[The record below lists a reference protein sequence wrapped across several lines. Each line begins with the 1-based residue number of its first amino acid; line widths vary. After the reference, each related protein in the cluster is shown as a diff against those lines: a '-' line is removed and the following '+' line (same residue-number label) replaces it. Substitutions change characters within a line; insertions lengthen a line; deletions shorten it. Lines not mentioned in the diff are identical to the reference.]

1 MHPVDERLPLG
12 RLAVLGLQHVL
23 VMYAGCVAVPLIVGG
38 ALGLDTRTI
47 AILVNADLFVA
58 GVITIIQ
65 SVGVGKILGVRLPIV
80 AGATFTALNPM
91 ILIGAKYGMPAV
103 YGAILCSGVFG
114 LLIAK
119 PFAKVIHLF
128 PPLVTGTVITII
140 GLSLIDAGAGLI
152 AGNDESAPSYGQLSH
167 LALAGSIILLIVLI
181 NRFARGFLVSLA
193 VLIGLIFGVVV
204 ASFMGLVDFSNV
216 ADAGWFG
223 LARPFYFGPPE
234 FQAAAIISMCIV
246 MLVIYVEST
255 ADMLAVA
262 NLTDKEISEND
273 IARGLAADGLSGILA
288 GTFNSFLDTAFAQ
301 NVGLVQVTRVKSRYV
316 VTAAGIILVLLGLI
330 PKLGEVIAAIPGPV
344 IGGAA
349 LVMFATVTAVG
360 IRSLRRVTFDGN
372 HNLLIVAISLGAGMV
387 PVVAPAF
394 YARMPDELEIIFG
407 SSITT
412 TVIIVFLLN
421 LLFNVFPFPRPAAE
435 PSPASGSGDTPPP
448 AAEPGVPAAS
458 TPPASAPADPAPLAS
473 TSTAEPAAA
482 PQSSVPAKP
491 AVTQADPAE
500 PAKATSPEPAPPT
513 S

>member
-1 MHPVDERLPLG
+1 MSESSVQPVDSPVQPVEFAVHPVDERLPLG
-12 RLAVLGLQHVL
+12 RLTVLGLQHVL

-38 ALGLDTRTI
+38 ALGLDGPTI
-47 AILVNADLFVA
+47 AVLVNADLFVA
-58 GVITIIQ
+58 GVVTIVQ
-65 SVGVGKILGVRLPIV
+65 SLGIGKILGVRLPIV

-103 YGAILCSGVFG
+103 YGAILCAGVFG

-119 PFAKVIHLF
+119 PFAKIIHLF

-152 AGNDESAPSYGQLSH
+152 AGNDPSAPGYGNLSH
-167 LALAGSIILLIVLI
+167 LALAGAIILLIVLI

-193 VLIGLIFGVVV
+193 VLIGLIFGVAV
-204 ASFMGLVDFSNV
+204 AALMGLVDFSSV
-216 ADAGWFG
+216 GDAGWFG
-223 LARPFYFGPPE
+223 LAEPFYFGAPKFE
-234 FQAAAIISMCIV
+234 VAAIISMCVV

-255 ADMLAVA
+255 ADMIAVA
-262 NLTDKEISEND
+262 ALTEKEISEND
-273 IARGLAADGLSGILA
+273 IARGLAADGVSGILA
-288 GTFNSFLDTAFAQ
+288 GVFNSFLDTAFAQ
-301 NVGLVQVTRVKSRYV
+301 NVGLVQVTRVRSRFV

-360 IRSLRRVTFDGN
+360 IRSLRRVEFEGN
-372 HNLLIVAISLGAGMV
+372 NNLLIIAISLGAGMV
-387 PVVAPAF
+387 PVVAPTF
-394 YARMPDELEIIFG
+394 YDRMPDELQIIFG

-421 LLFNVFPFPRPAAE
+421 LLFNVFPR
-435 PSPASGSGDTPPP
+435 
-448 AAEPGVPAAS
+448 
-458 TPPASAPADPAPLAS
+458 
-473 TSTAEPAAA
+473 
-482 PQSSVPAKP
+482 
-491 AVTQADPAE
+491 
-500 PAKATSPEPAPPT
+500 PAPPAT

>member
-1 MHPVDERLPLG
+1 MTATAEKHPVDQVLPLG
-12 RLAVLGLQHVL
+12 RLTVLGLQHVL

-47 AILVNADLFVA
+47 GVLVNADLFVA

-103 YGAILCSGVFG
+103 YGAILCAGVFG

-119 PFAKVIHLF
+119 PFAKIIHLF

-152 AGNDESAPSYGQLSH
+152 AGNDPDAPGYGNLSH
-167 LALAGSIILLIVLI
+167 IALAGAIILLIVLI

-193 VLIGLIFGVVV
+193 VLIGLIFGVMV
-204 ASFMGLVDFSNV
+204 AALMGLVDFAGV
-216 ADAGWFG
+216 GDAGWFG
-223 LARPFYFGPPE
+223 LARPFYFGAPK
-234 FQAAAIISMCIV
+234 FQAAAIISMCVV

-255 ADMLAVA
+255 ADMIAVGT
-262 NLTDKEISEND
+262 LVDREPTEND

-301 NVGLVQVTRVKSRYV
+301 NVGLVQVTRVRSRFV

-330 PKLGEVIAAIPGPV
+330 PKLGAIIAAIPGPV

-360 IRSLRRVTFDGN
+360 IRSLRKVDFDGN

-394 YARMPDELEIIFG
+394 YDRMPDELQIILG

-421 LLFNVFPFPRPAAE
+421 LLFNVWTPRDPGKAPPDQAA
-435 PSPASGSGDTPPP
+435 TPDGLP
-448 AAEPGVPAAS
+448 
-458 TPPASAPADPAPLAS
+458 
-473 TSTAEPAAA
+473 
-482 PQSSVPAKP
+482 
-491 AVTQADPAE
+491 
-500 PAKATSPEPAPPT
+500 ATSP
-513 S
+513 

>member
-1 MHPVDERLPLG
+1 MSVVEKHPVDQMLPIG

-38 ALGLDTRTI
+38 ALKLGTETI
-47 AILVNADLFVA
+47 AILVSADLFVA
-58 GVITIIQ
+58 GVITVVQ
-65 SVGVGKILGVRLPIV
+65 SLGVWKILGVRLPIV

-103 YGAILCSGVFG
+103 YGAILCAGVFG

-119 PFAKVIHLF
+119 PFAKIIHLF

-152 AGNDESAPSYGQLSH
+152 AGNDPTDPGYGNLSH

-181 NRFARGFLVSLA
+181 NRFARGFFVSLA
-193 VLIGLIFGVVV
+193 VLIGLIFGVIV
-204 ASFMGLVDFSNV
+204 AALMGLVDFSAV
-216 ADAGWFG
+216 GRADWFG

-234 FQAAAIISMCIV
+234 FKAAAIISMCIV

-255 ADMLAVA
+255 ADMIAVS
-262 NLTDKEISEND
+262 NLVDKEITEND

-301 NVGLVQVTRVKSRYV
+301 NVGLVQVTRVRSRFV
-316 VTAAGIILVLLGLI
+316 VTAAGIILILLGLI
-330 PKLGEVIAAIPGPV
+330 PKLGEIIAAVPGPV

-360 IRSLRRVTFDGN
+360 IRSLRRVDFDGN
-372 HNLLIVAISLGAGMV
+372 NNLLIIAISLGAGMI
-387 PVVAPAF
+387 PVVAPTF
-394 YARMPDELEIIFG
+394 YDRMPDELQIIFG

-421 LLFNVFPFPRPAAE
+421 LLFNVFRRGIPPTT
-435 PSPASGSGDTPPP
+435 PSPAADQPAIPTQRTP
-448 AAEPGVPAAS
+448 AN
-458 TPPASAPADPAPLAS
+458 
-473 TSTAEPAAA
+473 
-482 PQSSVPAKP
+482 
-491 AVTQADPAE
+491 
-500 PAKATSPEPAPPT
+500 
-513 S
+513 